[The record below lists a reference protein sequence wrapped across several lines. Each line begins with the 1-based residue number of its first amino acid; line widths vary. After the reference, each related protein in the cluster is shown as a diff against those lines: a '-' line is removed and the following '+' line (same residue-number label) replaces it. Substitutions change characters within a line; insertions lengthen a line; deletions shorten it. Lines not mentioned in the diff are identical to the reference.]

1 MSAFVGAVQ
10 QLCGIL
16 FQPVLIRHTGP
27 VGAELEEA
35 PRYGF
40 STGAYF
46 PVSRGVQPVLWLRLG
61 VCCCQG
67 LSGYYCGR
75 GQASTISKARKTESR
90 GEVLGKGAARESGS
104 AVSSPS
110 WVLGRG
116 HSRQTVFFL
125 HYTVKP
131 IFSRTLYFANFASLA
146 SSQK

>member
-1 MSAFVGAVQ
+1 MWHLVSACVDKTHRSSRGQ
-10 QLCGIL
+10 G
-16 FQPVLIRHTGP
+16 RG
-27 VGAELEEA
+27 
-35 PRYGF
+35 GF

-75 GQASTISKARKTESR
+75 GQASTISKARKTKSR

-110 WVLGRG
+110 GVLAQ
-116 HSRQTVFFL
+116 SPSCQTVFL
-125 HYTVKP
+125 HYTQNGPPVK
-131 IFSRTLYFANFASLA
+131 
-146 SSQK
+146 